1 MDPDKKMLSDEVADY
16 FERSILTMG
25 KSKKNMIQVYSDTPV
40 NEEIVN
46 GKIRDYFHQK
56 EEDIKHNL
64 KTRYLKSAGL
74 AIFGVIVLAIWF
86 FLSANT
92 DSVNLEVLS
101 IIGWVAIWE
110 ATSIIIIQNQELRY
124 EKKLY
129 KRLFEAEINTIVNRE
144 MS

>member
-56 EEDIKHNL
+56 EEDIKL
-64 KTRYLKSAGL
+64 KASQFT
-74 AIFGVIVLAIWF
+74 V
-86 FLSANT
+86 
-92 DSVNLEVLS
+92 
-101 IIGWVAIWE
+101 
-110 ATSIIIIQNQELRY
+110 
-124 EKKLY
+124 LY
-129 KRLFEAEINTIVNRE
+129 KVPGG
-144 MS
+144 